1 VNTAEL
7 PPLDQWSNFTH
18 KVNAPDVE
26 AQFTFASVVDHLS
39 ADVTSSSPDIADAVF
54 NRVEEASDEQDADWD
69 NDSNE
74 DEW

>member
-7 PPLDQWSNFTH
+7 SPLDQWSNFTH